1 MQRSHAARSALTG
14 MRLFRVGVLVAGLLL
29 VSAQAALSA
38 SPIQQLTD
46 NAAADVRPAWSADGT
61 RVAFQ
66 SNRGKLYQVYVM
78 DADGANERRVSAEG
92 LDDRHPAWS
101 PNGTLLAVDSGS
113 DTVREIWTIDLAS
126 GARTQVTRL
135 DSIATFPSWSP
146 DGARLS
152 FYAYKSGVL
161 DLWLVGA
168 DGGTP
173 LQLTR
178 GLASE

>member
-1 MQRSHAARSALTG
+1 
-14 MRLFRVGVLVAGLLL
+14 
-29 VSAQAALSA
+29 
-38 SPIQQLTD
+38 
-46 NAAADVRPAWSADGT
+46 
-61 RVAFQ
+61 
-66 SNRGKLYQVYVM
+66 M